1 MTMTLID
8 EAVLAGARVECACA
22 ELGLSARTVERW
34 RAGKMDDGRHGPK
47 TEPANALSDAERRH
61 AMQVANS
68 PEFRSLSPSQIVPR
82 LADKGVY
89 VASESTLRRLMRE
102 AKQNVR
108 RERSRNPTSRPRATH
123 VASAPNQVWTWDITY
138 LRSPVRGLFYYLYL
152 VEDIFSRK
160 IVAWAVHEQEL
171 SGLAAELMEKA
182 CLDEGIA
189 LRQLILHADNGTPM
203 KGSTMRATLERL
215 GVAASYSRPS
225 VSNDNAFPES
235 LFRTL
240 KYRPEYPSGPFASLE
255 SARAWT
261 AEFVEWYN
269 HVHLHSSIR
278 YVTPAQRHEG
288 VDASLLAGRSLVYSK
303 ARAKHP
309 ERWSRG
315 IRNWTPIGPVTL
327 NPSHVIPMPTARP
340 DDDNSAVA

>member
-1 MTMTLID
+1 MTLID
-8 EAVLAGARVECACA
+8 EAVLAGARLDCACA
-22 ELGLSARTVERW
+22 ELGLSVRTVERW
-34 RAGKMDDGRHGPK
+34 RAGKMDDERHGPK

-61 AMQVANS
+61 AMQIVNS
-68 PEFRSLSPSQIVPR
+68 PEFRSLSPAQIVPR
-82 LADKGVY
+82 LADQGVY
-89 VASESTLRRLMRE
+89 VASESTIRRLLRE

-108 RERSRNPTSRPRATH
+108 RERSRNPTPRTRATH
-123 VASAPNQVWTWDITY
+123 VASGPNQVWSWDITY

-189 LRQLILHADNGTPM
+189 PYQLVLHADNGKPM

-225 VSNDNAFPES
+225 VSDDNAFAES

-255 SARAWT
+255 AARGWV
-261 AEFVEWYN
+261 AEFVYWYN

-278 YVTPAQRHEG
+278 YVTPAQRHDG
-288 VDASLLAGRSLVYSK
+288 IDAGLLAGRSLVYAK

-309 ERWSRG
+309 ERWSRDV
-315 IRNWTPIGPVTL
+315 RNWTPVGPVTL
-327 NPSHVIPMPTARP
+327 NPSDVIPMPPACP
-340 DDDNSAVA
+340 DDSNSAAA